1 MTTPKTTIL
10 VAGNGPDFWIL
21 LHQPGKCEILNFC
34 HGGEAG
40 AYSAAAVA
48 ETAAKFFGAETE
60 LREIEPE
67 LELEIDETGGQ
78 ASVGWKLRSKTGKT
92 YTGETET
99 ECLRELI
106 KSEPDAILEA

>member
-21 LHQPGKCEILNFC
+21 LHQPGKCEILNFF
-34 HGGEAG
+34 HGGEAD
-40 AYSAAAVA
+40 AD
-48 ETAAKFFGAETE
+48 AAKFFGAETE